1 MNRRKFLGLLMGMAG
16 VVPILKGLSCVGYQQ
31 CGIVSSSKFGG
42 SVGYRGMK
50 FTGQYL
56 MGRPIYTVERIENEP
71 YTLTLLPFGKGDK

>member
-1 MNRRKFLGLLMGMAG
+1 MNRRKFLGLLMGVVG
-16 VVPILKGLSCVGYQQ
+16 VVPVLKGLSHVGYQRV
-31 CGIVSSSKFGG
+31 GI

-71 YTLTLLPFGKGDK
+71 YTLTLVPFDRSLM